1 MKIRVISLLLVMA
14 LALIMLPA
22 TASAAGSDAQTI
34 QKQIESTYR
43 TALWWSGK
51 SSFNGYCGSLVN
63 WQTYILGID
72 QYKYGCDGKNEFD
85 LYSQLG
91 MTTGG
96 YRVESYPASRYTLKE
111 ALNAITRNGTI
122 DAYNILV
129 GFQRTNTQQG
139 SIYGHA
145 MLIHGIIDGIVYF
158 VECYSTSLGGQ
169 YWPEG
174 AAISCSIDTFC
185 DYYNSWTV
193 FDGIA
198 YFGLKTYADACEVYP
213 ADMYAIAKEKLEVY
227 EEPFDSQSGQAEKL
241 DVTYISGQMLRVIN
255 LLKTPKGK
263 LFYEIEFDGQKG
275 YVLADKLACAAVCD
289 SQVELTGLNV
299 PTSLTHGYGFW
310 LRGTVSANNR
320 ILRGIQVSV
329 RSAEEDTLAFSGT
342 VNASGRT
349 ISLNDS
355 KLDNTM
361 TFRSLAPGKY
371 RLVITATLEN
381 YMLVDGEITA
391 QTSEKEIWSNE
402 FQVTTNWSRTCVVS
416 FDGNGGDPLLDQQ
429 VLTAGEMIGEL
440 PGAERAGYVLTGWSL
455 DPEGKDIVTEQTAFE
470 ANVTLYAQWKQSQEQ
485 TVPQGWHEGNDSWH
499 YHDYKGD
506 FLDGMFIYE
515 GLTFLQ
521 NEKGE
526 LQTGWQKVDDFL
538 FYFNEAGAMVIGW
551 QQSLNAQ
558 QPEKAPAADEDGL
571 QGVVEEVMPEPSKDF
586 AGAIWIGIAATL
598 LCSGAVAW
606 ILVQRKNKLKEIPL
620 N

>member
-14 LALIMLPA
+14 LALMMLPA
-22 TASAAGSDAQTI
+22 TASAAGTDAQAI

-43 TALWWSGK
+43 TALWRFGR

-72 QYKYGCDGKNEFD
+72 QTKYGCDGKNEFD
-85 LYSQLG
+85 LYSQMG
-91 MTTGG
+91 VTTGG
-96 YRVESYPASRYTLKE
+96 YRVESYPASRYTLRE
-111 ALNAITRNGTI
+111 ALNAITRNGTV
-122 DAYNILV
+122 DAYNIMV

-275 YVLADKLACAAVCD
+275 YVLADKLACAAVCE
-289 SQVELTGLNV
+289 SQVELTGLSV
-299 PTSLTHGYGFW
+299 PTSLTRGYGFW
-310 LRGTVSANNR
+310 LRGTASTNNSV
-320 ILRGIQVSV
+320 LRDIQVSV
-329 RSAEEDTLAFSGT
+329 RNAEDNTLAFRGT
-342 VNASGRT
+342 VRASGKT
-349 ISLNDS
+349 ISLSDS
-355 KLDNTM
+355 ALDNAM
-361 TFRSLAPGKY
+361 PFRNLDPGKY

-381 YMLVDGEITA
+381 YMLVNGEITA

-402 FQVTTNWSRTCVVS
+402 FQVTTNWSKACVVT
-416 FDGNGGDPLLDQQ
+416 FDGNGGDPLLDQK
-429 VLTAGEMIGEL
+429 VLDAGEMIGEL
-440 PGAERAGYVLTGWSL
+440 PGAERAGYTLTGWSL
-455 DPEGKDIVTEQTAFE
+455 DPEGKDIVTEKTSFE
-470 ANVTLYAQWKQSQEQ
+470 SNVTLYAQWEQ
-485 TVPQGWHEGNDSWH
+485 IQVESIIEGWHAGDDSWH
-499 YHDYKGD
+499 YHDYQGRL
-506 FLDGMFIYE
+506 LDGLFSYE

-526 LQTGWQKVDDFL
+526 LQTGWQKVGDFL

-551 QQSLNAQ
+551 QQSLFAE
-558 QPEKAPAADEDGL
+558 QPEKEPIEDDG
-571 QGVVEEVMPEPSKDF
+571 QGVIEEVMPEPPKDF
-586 AGAIWIGIAATL
+586 AGAIWIAIVATL
-598 LCSGAVAW
+598 FCSGAVTW
-606 ILVQRKNKLKEIPL
+606 ILIQRKNKAKEIPL
-620 N
+620 T